1 MSKKVLLKEE
11 TVRRFMKLANMSPLN
26 EMPAYLRDD
35 EEEAVDA
42 PVPGMEDEA
51 LPGEGEEEELEVPLE
66 EPVEGGEPG
75 GEVDVQ
81 LSPEQVDALVDLGN
95 QLEGTS
101 EEPELEEPEL
111 EEPELEGPELEEPE
125 LEGPPDELAEIE
137 VLDDDRLVA
146 EVARRVARRLSTLS
160 KKG

>member
-35 EEEAVDA
+35 EGEAVDA

-111 EEPELEGPELEEPE
+111 EEPEPEGPEPEGPE